1 MMLYLYLECAVSVP
15 ERDVEF
21 FSDTLVLEPGKIK
34 SFAVTSTDLGLS
46 YLKTN
51 TGCNKVQW
59 NYMHNTKHDYVGQEV
74 ATHLDIVYEMI
85 SSKKK
90 NPTKQMGSESARK
103 ARKGPYHCNKIDERW
118 NGIMTENSIEN
129 HLIRAIKFT
138 FIFQDK

>member
-21 FSDTLVLEPGKIK
+21 LSDTLVLEPGKIK

-85 SSKKK
+85 SSKKRIPQNK
-90 NPTKQMGSESARK
+90 WVRNLQERLEK
-103 ARKGPYHCNKIDERW
+103 AHTIVIKLMNDE
-118 NGIMTENSIEN
+118 MV
-129 HLIRAIKFT
+129 
-138 FIFQDK
+138 